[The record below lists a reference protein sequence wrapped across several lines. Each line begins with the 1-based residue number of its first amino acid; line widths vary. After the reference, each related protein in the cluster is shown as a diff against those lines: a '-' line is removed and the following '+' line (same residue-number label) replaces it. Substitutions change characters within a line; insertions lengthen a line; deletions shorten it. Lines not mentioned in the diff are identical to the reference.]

1 MPASKVG
8 DPATKRAQ
16 LRLTFEFY
24 VPVEDYRPGYPQ
36 FSALVGSHDA
46 FHVYRRFSSTRARLL
61 LLKQDRVSALEQ
73 QLEQVDDEETSPL
86 FLGTARRDRNAARL
100 QVLDDIDAALAEYDT
115 LVERSHRIS
124 SLESAKQRDIASLR
138 NWIAGTAC
146 VAREETA
153 YLSHPSDLINISSP
167 KDHASDRLETL
178 LEESLMRFWKGF
190 RGVVVRLPYHT
201 LKL

>member
-1 MPASKVG
+1 MTSMPASKVG
-8 DPATKRAQ
+8 DPATKRARS
-16 LRLTFEFY
+16 RLTFEFY

-100 QVLDDIDAALAEYDT
+100 QVLDDIDAALAEYG
-115 LVERSHRIS
+115 RSFAPPPPPPLNQQAWS
-124 SLESAKQRDIASLR
+124 IA
-138 NWIAGTAC
+138 
-146 VAREETA
+146 
-153 YLSHPSDLINISSP
+153 
-167 KDHASDRLETL
+167 
-178 LEESLMRFWKGF
+178 
-190 RGVVVRLPYHT
+190 
-201 LKL
+201 